1 MPSSDG
7 SAVPAPLPLD
17 FHAVYEA
24 WFEPVS
30 RWISAMGGPQAD
42 REDLVQDVFVVVHRR
57 LPDFDG
63 RNLAGWLYQI
73 ARRRVR
79 DFRRLAW
86 VKHVLRRPEPLPEL
100 INGGA
105 SPIEALE
112 TTRKGQLLERGLM
125 TLTSAERAAIVL
137 FEIDGLSGDQIAQIQ
152 SVSLN
157 TVWGRIHHGRQKLRA
172 CMANSQV
179 ASASARARGAGQ
191 RKYARV

>member
-1 MPSSDG
+1 MVSSDG

-17 FHAVYEA
+17 FHAVYET

-57 LPDFDG
+57 LPSFDG
-63 RNLAGWLYQI
+63 RNIAGWLYQI

-100 INGGA
+100 ANSDP
-105 SPIEALE
+105 SPIVTLE
-112 TTRKGQLLERGLM
+112 TRRKGQLLEQALS
-125 TLTSAERAAIVL
+125 TLTSGERAAIVL
-137 FEIDGLSGDQIAQIQ
+137 FEIEGLSGEQIATIQ
-152 SVSLN
+152 GVSLN
-157 TVWGRIHHGRQKLRA
+157 TVWGRIRHGRQKLRA
-172 CMANSQV
+172 CLASKQAAPSMAL
-179 ASASARARGAGQ
+179 SAGQKKLARAS
-191 RKYARV
+191 